1 VEVDDVVPCPRS
13 FVAPYPTHVVT
24 FAAMNGLG
32 RRGQPGQL
40 RLTPA
45 ESAGILSD
53 RPYIDGC
60 S

>member
-1 VEVDDVVPCPRS
+1 VDDGVPCPRS

-24 FAAMNGLG
+24 FAAVNGLG

-45 ESAGILSD
+45 EWAGILPD
-53 RPYIDGC
+53 LPYIDSC